1 MASSE
6 WCRASTPRSSGWA
19 ELADPPDGAVNL
31 RRVGTEVLHVMSGD
45 AHGAS
50 IEVDGELVI
59 GRSSAELT
67 DLRHDTEISRVH
79 ARIWRTEGGELMIED
94 LGSRNG
100 TFLNGSRIH
109 GPRLLHPGDWLRTG
123 RTTME
128 LLGDSP
134 ANGAPRY
141 DALVEPEEPEP
152 ERRSRGAA
160 GHIHLWPVA
169 AILAALLA
177 GAGLGA
183 AVAASH
189 RSAPKS
195 TTMVVTRKVERP
207 APPPRIAAPRRAVAL
222 TPLTARDTFVKAFC
236 GRSATAPRAICGCT
250 YVELTRREP
259 YALLAAQ
266 VAESRGRRIAPAI
279 VSASRACGAG

>member
-1 MASSE
+1 M
-6 WCRASTPRSSGWA
+6 T
-19 ELADPPDGAVNL
+19 
-31 RRVGTEVLHVMSGD
+31 TEVLHVTSGD
-45 AHGAS
+45 GRGTS
-50 IEVDGELVI
+50 VELNGELVL
-59 GRSSAELT
+59 GRSSAELPG
-67 DLRHDTEISRVH
+67 LRGDTEISRVH
-79 ARIWRTEGGELMIED
+79 ARIWRTDGGELMLED

-100 TFLNGSRIH
+100 TFLNGSKIH

-128 LLGDSP
+128 LVDDAP

-141 DALVEPEEPEP
+141 DALVEDEEPKP
-152 ERRSRGAA
+152 ARRSRGSS

-169 AILAALLA
+169 AIFVALLA

-189 RSAPKS
+189 RAKAKTS
-195 TTMVVTRKVERP
+195 TMVVTRKVERP
-207 APPPRIAAPRRAVAL
+207 APPPHIAAPRRAVAL
-222 TPLTARDTFVKAFC
+222 APLTARETFVKAFC

-259 YALLAAQ
+259 YALIAA
-266 VAESRGRRIAPAI
+266 
-279 VSASRACGAG
+279 